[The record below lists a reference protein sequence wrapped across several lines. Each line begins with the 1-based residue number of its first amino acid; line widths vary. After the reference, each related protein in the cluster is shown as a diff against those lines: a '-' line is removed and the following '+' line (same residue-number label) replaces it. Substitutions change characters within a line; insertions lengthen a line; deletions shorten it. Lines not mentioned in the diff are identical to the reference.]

1 MTAAVT
7 DIVDTDRYP
16 LTAPGSPG
24 WVAAVESV
32 RAELAV
38 DGCSVLRDFVAAEHR
53 EALRTECAGLA
64 DRAYYEEQTVN
75 VYNTAPDADLPDWHP
90 GRRTTV
96 RGNAFVARE
105 DIPAEHLIHR
115 LYTDELFQR
124 FLAECLGLERIH
136 PLEDPLAGLVV
147 NIVNPGKE
155 HPWHFDTNEFAV
167 SMLTQQPRGGGV
179 FEYCPHI
186 RSAESE
192 NFADVGAVI
201 SGDGGDRVRAL
212 PLRPGDLQL
221 FHGRYALHRVSA
233 VEGDVARHSAIFA
246 YSDRPGVVGT
256 AERTRQLFGRVTDA
270 HGTTARTDD
279 LLD

>member
-1 MTAAVT
+1 MTVAVT
-7 DIVDTDRYP
+7 DIVDTARYP
-16 LTAPGSPG
+16 LHDPGGEG
-24 WVAAVESV
+24 WVRAVESV
-32 RAELAV
+32 RAELRES
-38 DGCSVLRDFVAAEHR
+38 GCSVLRDFVAAEHR
-53 EALRTECAGLA
+53 EALRAECASIA

-75 VYNTAPDADLPDWHP
+75 VYNTAPDDSLPDWHP
-90 GRRTTV
+90 ARRTTL

-115 LYTDELFQR
+115 LYTDELFHR
-124 FLAECLGLERIH
+124 FLADCLERPRIH

-167 SMLTQQPRGGGV
+167 SMLTQQPQDGGV

-192 NFADVGAVI
+192 NFADVGEVI
-201 SGDGGDRVRAL
+201 NGGGRDRVRQL

-233 VEGDVARHSAIFA
+233 VAGEVARHSAIFA
-246 YSDRPGVVGT
+246 YSDRPGVVGS
-256 AERTRQLFGRVTDA
+256 AERTRQLFGRVTAA

>member
-1 MTAAVT
+1 MNAAVT

-16 LTAPGSPG
+16 LADPGGPG
-24 WVAAVESV
+24 WVRAVEQV
-32 RAELAV
+32 RADLRES
-38 DGCSVLRDFVAAEHR
+38 GCSVLRDFVAAEHR
-53 EALRTECAGLA
+53 EALRAECAGVA

-75 VYNTAPDADLPDWHP
+75 VYNTSPDADLPDWHP
-90 GRRTTV
+90 GKRTTL

-115 LYTDELFQR
+115 LYTDELFQH
-124 FLAECLGLERIH
+124 FLADCLELPQIH
-136 PLEDPLAGLVV
+136 PLDDPLAGLVV

-167 SMLTQQPRGGGV
+167 SMLTQQPHGGGV

-201 SGDGGDRVRAL
+201 SGDGGHLVRKL

-221 FHGRYALHRVSA
+221 FHGRYSLHRVSA
-233 VEGDVARHSAIFA
+233 VEGEVARHSAIFA

-256 AERTRQLFGRVTDA
+256 AERTRQLFGRVTAA

>member
-16 LTAPGSPG
+16 LNDPGGPE
-24 WVAAVESV
+24 WVRAVESV
-32 RAELAV
+32 RADLR
-38 DGCSVLRDFVAAEHR
+38 DTGCSVLRDFVAAEHR
-53 EALRTECAGLA
+53 EALRAECAGIA

-75 VYNTAPDADLPDWHP
+75 VYNTAPDASLPDGHP
-90 GRRTTV
+90 GKRTTL

-124 FLAECLGLERIH
+124 FLADCLRKPRIH

-167 SMLTQQPRGGGV
+167 SMVTQQTEGGGV
-179 FEYCPHI
+179 FEYWPHI

-201 SGDGGDRVRAL
+201 DGNGGDQVRKL

-221 FHGRYALHRVSA
+221 FHGRYSLHRVSA
-233 VEGDVARHSAIFA
+233 VEGEVARHSAIFA

-256 AERTRQLFGRVTDA
+256 AERTRQLFGRVTEA
-270 HGTTARTDD
+270 HGNTARTDD